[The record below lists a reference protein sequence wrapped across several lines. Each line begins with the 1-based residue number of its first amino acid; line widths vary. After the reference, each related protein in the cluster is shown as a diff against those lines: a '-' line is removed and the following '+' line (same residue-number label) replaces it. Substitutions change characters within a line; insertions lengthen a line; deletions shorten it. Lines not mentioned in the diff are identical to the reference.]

1 MILLCFT
8 MTFQKFIQ
16 NNIKKKRKTTKKTI
30 KGGKYDFFLFN
41 LKN

>member
-16 NNIKKKRKTTKKTI
+16 NNIKKRKATKKTI
-30 KGGKYDFFLFN
+30 QGGKYDVFLFN